1 MPVVMLWCTRYPLES
16 LDQHCWQLCVN
27 TWLTGS
33 TNKYSHRG
41 RSRVGSGCREKPLI
55 CRKTTPPRK
64 KTLPPE
70 SKCNHPPLRLTHP
83 GVCECQHTLA
93 RSNPHLPFYTT
104 FAIIIIIITLCYLL
118 LISSSLFQLYLFSR
132 GFLHSEK
139 PSSKNPKKWD
149 PEITGLSSG
158 CNPVSAEATLRH
170 SLDKSSSN

>member
-1 MPVVMLWCTRYPLES
+1 MLWCTPWKAWISTVDSCASILDLLGAQTNTHTVGGRGWGAGVGKS
-16 LDQHCWQLCVN
+16 LWYV
-27 TWLTGS
+27 
-33 TNKYSHRG
+33 
-41 RSRVGSGCREKPLI
+41 EKP
-55 CRKTTPPRK
+55 PPPSPPPK
-64 KTLPPE
+64 KNLPPE

-93 RSNPHLPFYTT
+93 CSTSTIYTT

-139 PSSKNPKKWD
+139 PSSRNPKLGRD
-149 PEITGLSSG
+149 PEISGLSSG

-170 SLDKSSSN
+170 SLDKSGSN

>member
-1 MPVVMLWCTRYPLES
+1 M
-16 LDQHCWQLCVN
+16 
-27 TWLTGS
+27 
-33 TNKYSHRG
+33 
-41 RSRVGSGCREKPLI
+41 GSGCREKPLI
-55 CRKTTPPRK
+55 CRKTTPPSPPK
-64 KTLPPE
+64 KKNLPPE

-93 RSNPHLPFYTT
+93 CSTSTIYTT

-139 PSSKNPKKWD
+139 PSSRNPKLGRD
-149 PEITGLSSG
+149 PEISGLSSG

-170 SLDKSSSN
+170 SLDKSGSN